1 MKNFRK
7 RAIQTARIVIV
18 IALLIPLAYSI
29 YKRWLDVQ
37 ITLLTAH
44 WSSVIIGL
52 ILLMLAQPIMGLIS
66 WIVLQQLKQNF
77 SYLKI
82 ATIYF
87 ISQAAKYLPGGIW
100 AFPGR
105 VVAYQAI
112 GVERSASV
120 VSMVREVSVLFLG
133 AAIVGL
139 GGLLNGFLI
148 SDWVRYAIVAGVG
161 ICVLAVTLL
170 QLPGTWKILSKF
182 RWLSTVN
189 LADTQVEASRR
200 SLRWLPISLLTSIA
214 FWLLVGVAFQQVALG
229 IASNTVRIPW
239 FQAASIFALAWS
251 AGFVIIFVPAGIGV
265 RESVLSVLLLS
276 YMPASD
282 ALSIALIARFW
293 WTLAEAFFIV
303 LAAIKVAGEKT
314 EQLVRNR

>member
-1 MKNFRK
+1 MKDSRNLFIR
-7 RAIQTARIVIV
+7 IARIVVV
-18 IALLIPLAYSI
+18 IALLFPLAYSI

-37 ITLLTAH
+37 NTLLTAH

-52 ILLMLAQPIMGLIS
+52 ILLILAQPIMGLIS
-66 WIVLQQLKQNF
+66 WIILRQLKQYYSF
-77 SYLKI
+77 IKI
-82 ATIYF
+82 STIYF

-112 GVERSASV
+112 GVDRSASV

-133 AAIVGL
+133 AAFVGL
-139 GGLLNGFLI
+139 GGLLFGLLV
-148 SDWVRYAIVAGVG
+148 SEWVRYAIIAGVG
-161 ICVLAVTLL
+161 ICIFAVTLL
-170 QLPGTWKILSKF
+170 QLPGTWRILSKF
-182 RWLSTVN
+182 QWFSTMSLVN
-189 LADTQVEASRR
+189 TEVSGSRL
-200 SLRWLPISLLTSIA
+200 SLRWLPISLLASIV
-214 FWLLVGVAFQQVALG
+214 FWLLVGIAFRQMALG
-229 IASNTVRIPW
+229 IASSIVELSW

-265 RESVLSVLLLS
+265 RESVLSVLLLN

-282 ALSIALIARFW
+282 ALSTALIARFW

-303 LAAIKVAGEKT
+303 LSALKIAGGKPEKRV
-314 EQLVRNR
+314 L